1 MKKSIFAVLMI
12 VLAAQY
18 AAAGPFGLEKGMSI
32 RDITEAC
39 AGTRPV
45 PADREGYF
53 VIKPHKKHSEF
64 EKYYAKIDSELGLNY
79 ISAVGKSI
87 ECDTCGTEIRG
98 KFEEMSGRLSVKYGK
113 PVIIDTLKESVIDP
127 VDDEYWMYTLRMKDR
142 VLVAAWVENLPDEL
156 TAVYLSALAEESGNR
171 AHLVLEYEFSNN
183 ETVVKSEDDVL

>member
-1 MKKSIFAVLMI
+1 MKKLIFAVSMI
-12 VLAAQY
+12 LLAVQY

-45 PADREGYF
+45 PSSMDGFYI
-53 VIKPHKKHSEF
+53 IKPHKKHSEF
-64 EKYYAKIDSELGLNY
+64 ENYYAKIDSDQGLNY
-79 ISAVGKSI
+79 IKAVGKSV
-87 ECDTCGTEIRG
+87 ECDVCGTEIRG
-98 KFEEMSGRLSVKYGK
+98 RFEEMSGRLSAKYGK